1 MNWILMNIPLGVGMV
16 ALAAGLPAWVMWK
29 FPDGDKAA
37 AARTAAPQTNWHNAP
52 AGRNVYQQAAE
63 MYSSAAA

>member
-1 MNWILMNIPLGVGMV
+1 
-16 ALAAGLPAWVMWK
+16 MWK
-29 FPDGDKAA
+29 FPDGDNAA